1 MKLADNGMLLRQLTE
16 WIWIDLKVLLSMLDF
31 EDCILILW
39 FIAKL
44 RCFLGFME
52 RNKLLEKAK
61 RGWKDRDRERGGGWW
76 IDGRD
81 YG

>member
-44 RCFLGFME
+44 RCFYGFSE
-52 RNKLLEKAK
+52 RDKLLEKAK
-61 RGWKDRDRERGGGWW
+61 GEEDSDREG
-76 IDGRD
+76 IEDDELMGRD
-81 YG
+81 